1 MTALGISKRQ
11 EFYNRERRHWRGAD
25 AVFCIA
31 AQVEKYVVIC
41 YNIIQGL
48 VERILNMKVYIL
60 ASLNNI
66 SFAEKLLSNIRNAK
80 IISKPSINEVGSNIN
95 VALKRKM
102 ESADVGLAIIDEK
115 FSDSVSLNLELQLA
129 QMSVRENRNKVLI
142 PVVLNKADVPKCIE
156 GTLYIDCISDSEQD
170 LCKTQLMIEKV
181 LTHRKY
187 IIRKG
192 NLKGK
197 NSRTSSMIIMTLA
210 IEMFAMLFIVLLFKE
225 NPFQMGSIGDESII
239 TITFGIASVMLAF
252 VALLTS
258 YLSIMKRRWQ
268 EDDEEE
274 LESYSRRLK
283 RAIVPEEIK
292 QEEKKSSGNEGKK
305 KEIDALERMMI
316 NLEDIKEF
324 YTWSQKQAKASFIL
338 AVIMCISGFGLMIV
352 AILIPI
358 VFRLSF
364 QMSIIPAIGG
374 VITELIAGTALVV
387 YRNSLSQLNHYHKA
401 LHEDER
407 FLSSVNLL
415 GKFSSVEAQDDML
428 REIIRS
434 EIQMNLAELQ
444 ENENREAG
452 NSK

>member
-1 MTALGISKRQ
+1 M
-11 EFYNRERRHWRGAD
+11 
-25 AVFCIA
+25 
-31 AQVEKYVVIC
+31 
-41 YNIIQGL
+41 
-48 VERILNMKVYIL
+48 MKVYIL
-60 ASLNNI
+60 ASLDNI
-66 SFAEKLLSNIRNAK
+66 SFAEKLLSNIRNVK
-80 IISKPSINEVGSNIN
+80 LVLSPSK
-95 VALKRKM
+95 KM
-102 ESADVGLAIIDEK
+102 ASADVVLVIIDEK
-115 FSDSVSLNLELQLA
+115 FSDSISLNLELQLA

-142 PVVLNKADVPKCIE
+142 PVILNKADVPKSIE
-156 GTLYIDCISDSEQD
+156 GTLYIDCVTDSESD
-170 LCKTQLMIEKV
+170 LCKTQLMIEKI

-187 IIRKG
+187 VMRKG
-192 NLKGK
+192 ELKRK
-197 NSRTSSMIIMTLA
+197 NSRTSSMIIVTLA
-210 IEMFAMLFIVLLFKE
+210 IEMFAMLFMILLFKE
-225 NPFQMGSIGDESII
+225 KPFQMESIGDESII

-268 EDDEEE
+268 EDEEEE

-283 RAIVPEEIK
+283 LAIIPEEIK
-292 QEEKKSSGNEGKK
+292 QEEKKSSGNEDKK
-305 KEIDALERMMI
+305 KEIDALGRMMI

-338 AVIMCISGFGLMIV
+338 AVSMCISGFVLMIAAV
-352 AILIPI
+352 MLPV

-364 QMSIIPAIGG
+364 EMSIIPAIGG

-415 GKFSSVEAQDDML
+415 GKFSTVEAQDDML

-434 EIQMNLAELQ
+434 EIQMNLVGLQ
-444 ENENREAG
+444 ENRNTSSDKSSIKED
-452 NSK
+452 SK

>member
-1 MTALGISKRQ
+1 M
-11 EFYNRERRHWRGAD
+11 
-25 AVFCIA
+25 
-31 AQVEKYVVIC
+31 
-41 YNIIQGL
+41 
-48 VERILNMKVYIL
+48 
-60 ASLNNI
+60 
-66 SFAEKLLSNIRNAK
+66 
-80 IISKPSINEVGSNIN
+80 
-95 VALKRKM
+95 
-102 ESADVGLAIIDEK
+102 
-115 FSDSVSLNLELQLA
+115 
-129 QMSVRENRNKVLI
+129 
-142 PVVLNKADVPKCIE
+142 
-156 GTLYIDCISDSEQD
+156 
-170 LCKTQLMIEKV
+170 

-192 NLKGK
+192 NLKEK

>member
-1 MTALGISKRQ
+1 M
-11 EFYNRERRHWRGAD
+11 
-25 AVFCIA
+25 
-31 AQVEKYVVIC
+31 
-41 YNIIQGL
+41 
-48 VERILNMKVYIL
+48 VERIVNMKVYIL
-60 ASLNNI
+60 ASLDNI

-80 IISKPSINEVGSNIN
+80 IISKPSINEIGSNIN

-102 ESADVGLAIIDEK
+102 ESADVVLAIIDEK
-115 FSDSVSLNLELQLA
+115 FSDSVPLNLELQLA

-192 NLKGK
+192 NLKEK
-197 NSRTSSMIIMTLA
+197 SSRTSSMIIMTLA

-239 TITFGIASVMLAF
+239 TMTFGIASVMLAF

>member
-1 MTALGISKRQ
+1 MLQ
-11 EFYNRERRHWRGAD
+11 H
-25 AVFCIA
+25 
-31 AQVEKYVVIC
+31 
-41 YNIIQGL
+41 NIR
-48 VERILNMKVYIL
+48 VERIVNMKVYIL
-60 ASLNNI
+60 ASLDNI

-80 IISKPSINEVGSNIN
+80 IISKPSTNEIGSDIN

-102 ESADVGLAIIDEK
+102 ESADVVLAIIDEK
-115 FSDSVSLNLELQLA
+115 FSDSVSLYLELQLA
-129 QMSVRENRNKVLI
+129 QMLVRENRNKVLI

-156 GTLYIDCISDSEQD
+156 RTLYIDCISDSEQD

-181 LTHRKY
+181 LIHRKY

-192 NLKGK
+192 NLKKK
-197 NSRTSSMIIMTLA
+197 NSRTSSMIIMTIA

-225 NPFQMGSIGDESII
+225 NSFQTGSIGDESII

-338 AVIMCISGFGLMIV
+338 AVIMCIFGFGLMIV

-358 VFRLSF
+358 VFRLSL

-415 GKFSSVEAQDDML
+415 GKFSSVETQDDML

>member
-1 MTALGISKRQ
+1 
-11 EFYNRERRHWRGAD
+11 
-25 AVFCIA
+25 
-31 AQVEKYVVIC
+31 
-41 YNIIQGL
+41 
-48 VERILNMKVYIL
+48 MKVYIL
-60 ASLNNI
+60 ASLDNI

-80 IISKPSINEVGSNIN
+80 IISKPSINEIGSDIN

-102 ESADVGLAIIDEK
+102 ESADVVLAIIDEK

-170 LCKTQLMIEKV
+170 LCKTQLMIENV

-192 NLKGK
+192 NLKEK

-364 QMSIIPAIGG
+364 QMSMIPAIGG

>member
-1 MTALGISKRQ
+1 
-11 EFYNRERRHWRGAD
+11 
-25 AVFCIA
+25 
-31 AQVEKYVVIC
+31 
-41 YNIIQGL
+41 
-48 VERILNMKVYIL
+48 MKVYIL
-60 ASLNNI
+60 ASLDNI

-80 IISKPSINEVGSNIN
+80 IISKPSTNEIGSDIN

-102 ESADVGLAIIDEK
+102 ESADVVLAIIDEK

-142 PVVLNKADVPKCIE
+142 PVVLNNADVPKCIE
-156 GTLYIDCISDSEQD
+156 RTLYIDCISDSEQD

-181 LTHRKY
+181 LTHRKH

-192 NLKGK
+192 NLKKK
-197 NSRTSSMIIMTLA
+197 NSRTSSMIIMTIA

-225 NPFQMGSIGDESII
+225 NSFQTGSIGDESII

-338 AVIMCISGFGLMIV
+338 AVIMCIFGFGLMIV

-358 VFRLSF
+358 VFRLSL

-415 GKFSSVEAQDDML
+415 GKFSSVETQDDML